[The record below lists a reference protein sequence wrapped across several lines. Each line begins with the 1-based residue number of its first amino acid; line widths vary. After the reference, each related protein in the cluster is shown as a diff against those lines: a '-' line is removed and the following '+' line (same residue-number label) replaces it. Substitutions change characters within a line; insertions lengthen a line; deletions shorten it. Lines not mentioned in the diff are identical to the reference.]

1 MNRKLM
7 VNFASK
13 EIKSLYFI
21 STVRHKRVTAINLWS
36 IDIFSTCGR
45 FTQIYVQH
53 WNSILI
59 LDRELFKSWFVFP
72 LRNFIDFES
81 SKFVEENPNIA
92 VYFKK
97 RNRKPPR
104 LVANYCK
111 LIDYFQLGKAYAI
124 SRKNLKDVKY
134 GSGSFFVKP
143 ETCFAPCQIS
153 LMELFWK
160 NS

>member
-21 STVRHKRVTAINLWS
+21 STVRHMRVTAINLWS

-111 LIDYFQLGKAYAI
+111 FIDYFQLEKAYAI

-134 GSGSFFVKP
+134 GSGAFFVKP